1 MNPTKESVIVMK
13 VLSNM
18 HRYAIMET
26 LLNTEKDLCVNEIAE
41 SVGIS
46 QSLASQQLTYLQ
58 THGLI
63 VGHRIGKTVCYLP
76 SSVPLT
82 KKIERVISVLSQ

>member
-18 HRYAIMET
+18 HRYTIMKV
-26 LLNTEKDLCVNEIAE
+26 LLRTKEDLCVNEIAE
-41 SVGIS
+41 ATGIS

-63 VGHRIGKTVCYLP
+63 VGHRVGKTVCYLP
-76 SSVPLT
+76 AHVPIT
-82 KKIERVISVLSQ
+82 KKIEQVINVLS

>member
-18 HRYAIMET
+18 HRYKIMQILLET
-26 LLNTEKDLCVNEIAE
+26 KTDLCVNEIAAAAD
-41 SVGIS
+41 IS
-46 QSLASQQLTYLQ
+46 QSLASQQLAYLQ
-58 THGLI
+58 AHGLI

-76 SSVPLT
+76 SSIPVT
-82 KKIERVISVLSQ
+82 KKIQQVITVLS